1 MTMDNTEQKQGGP
14 KTPEGKS
21 VSKLNA
27 LKHGIL
33 SQEVLIEGEDK
44 STLESLS
51 EALIAEFKPVGPI
64 EEMLV
69 DRIISNLWRLRRSI
83 FVEKNTMEWY
93 RNDDFIIAAFGETD
107 PKQGARNKIK
117 KMFMNDAVETI
128 LRYETTIER
137 GLLKALHELERIQAR
152 RNGKDIP
159 LPAVL
164 DVNMDSSFGKNTL

>member
-1 MTMDNTEQKQGGP
+1 MENNQNKGGP

-33 SQEVLIEGEDK
+33 SQEVLIEGEDENR
-44 STLESLS
+44 LQSLS
-51 EALIAEFKPVGPI
+51 EALIDELKPMGPI

-69 DRIISNLWRLRRSI
+69 DRIISSLWRLRRS
-83 FVEKNTMEWY
+83 VNAEKNTMEY
-93 RNDDFIIAAFGETD
+93 VKNDGFVFAGLDGVFDE
-107 PKQGARNKIK
+107 KQGDRSRIK
-117 KMFMNDAVETI
+117 NMLTHEGVETI

-137 GLLKALHELERIQAR
+137 SLLKALHELERIQAR

-159 LPAVL
+159 LPSVV
-164 DVNMDSSFGKNTL
+164 DVNIDSSFGKNTL

>member
-1 MTMDNTEQKQGGP
+1 MENNPNKGGP
-14 KTPEGKS
+14 NTPEGKA

-33 SQEVLIEGEDK
+33 SQEVLIEGEDNN
-44 STLESLS
+44 TLQSVS

-69 DRIISNLWRLRRSI
+69 DRIISSLWRLRRSI
-83 FVEKNTMEWY
+83 NAEKNTMEWY
-93 RNDDFIIAAFGETD
+93 KNDDFMLAGLDGTFDE
-107 PKQGARNKIK
+107 KQGARSKVK
-117 KMFMNDAVETI
+117 KMITNEGIETI

-137 GLLKALHELERIQAR
+137 SLLKALHELERIQAR

-159 LPAVL
+159 LPSVL
-164 DVNMDSSFGKNTL
+164 DVSMDSSFGKNTL